1 MYGGSAATSGRTR
14 TGISGASVTVPS
26 LRARLDAATLAFELV
41 LSVAQ
46 SQRELD
52 EIATVIADHIIRDA

>member
-1 MYGGSAATSGRTR
+1 
-14 TGISGASVTVPS
+14 
-26 LRARLDAATLAFELV
+26 V